1 MLTTV
6 FTHNSQTERAQ
17 EIVHNFLEKVESQY
31 SLVVETRDFM
41 SKLKQIQ
48 QKYRNRQYLLRERER
63 QIRE

>member
-1 MLTTV
+1 MLTTE

>member
-1 MLTTV
+1 MLTTE

-48 QKYRNRQYLLRERER
+48 
-63 QIRE
+63 

>member
-1 MLTTV
+1 M
-6 FTHNSQTERAQ
+6 HNSLTEKAQ

-48 QKYRNRQYLLRERER
+48 QKYRNR
-63 QIRE
+63 

>member
-6 FTHNSQTERAQ
+6 FMHNSQTERAQ

-48 QKYRNRQYLLRERER
+48 QKYRNKNEDPT
-63 QIRE
+63 